1 MNAYVSMSSPAIL
14 DDSIYFGVGGYPGN
28 FTFDCVNLADGKISW
43 SIPTPATGG
52 LDDCSPVIWNGIVM
66 SEYTVSANANGSLR
80 QPILFGASAVTGQ
93 VLWQVNMA
101 TGPTL
106 GGEQCTPLTAYNGIV
121 YADPP
126 ESGTLYAINATTGA
140 QLWTYI
146 TGKDTCNANIYD
158 GNLWISNSA
167 GTIFVLNPVTGAV
180 LNSTNIGVTLNDGD
194 IVFVNQNLILW
205 EMSGQVISMPTSSI
219 YNP

>member
-1 MNAYVSMSSPAIL
+1 
-14 DDSIYFGVGGYPGN
+14 
-28 FTFDCVNLADGKISW
+28 
-43 SIPTPATGG
+43 
-52 LDDCSPVIWNGIVM
+52 M

-80 QPILFGASAVTGQ
+80 QPILFGANAATGQ
-93 VLWQVNMA
+93 VLWQLNMTA
-101 TGPTL
+101 GPTL
-106 GGEQCTPLTAYNGIV
+106 GGEQSTAVTVYNGIV
-121 YADPP
+121 YSDPP
-126 ESGTLYAINATTGA
+126 ESGSLYAFNATTGA
-140 QLWTYI
+140 QLWAVA

-158 GNLWISNSA
+158 GNLWISNST

-180 LNSTNIGVTLNDGD
+180 LNSTNIGVTINDGD